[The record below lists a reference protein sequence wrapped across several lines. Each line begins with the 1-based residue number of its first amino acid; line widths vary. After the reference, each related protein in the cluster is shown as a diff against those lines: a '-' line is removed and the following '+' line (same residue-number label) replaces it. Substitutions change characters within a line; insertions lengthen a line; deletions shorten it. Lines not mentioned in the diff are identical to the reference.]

1 MRGNITKRGKSSW
14 RLKFDLGRD
23 PKTGRRQTQLVTV
36 RGTRRDAEAKLTEL
50 LGAVDKDSFVAP
62 NKLTVAELVRDR
74 VKQWE
79 GAGDISAKTSE
90 RYRELIENQ
99 IVPFIGG
106 KLVQKLKTLDIE
118 TWHTTLKTK
127 GAKDGKGGLTNRTVG
142 HAHRLL
148 GKALKE
154 AARHDLVL
162 KNVASEERAPRVDA
176 KEMVILTNEQVLAL
190 PASLEGRRIRCRAII
205 ALFTGV
211 RRGELLALRWG
222 NVDLDS
228 NANRVIKIREAL
240 EQTKTHGIRFKAA
253 KTKAGRRD
261 ISLPDIVVDVLR
273 THRRQ
278 QLEHRLALGLGRLQ
292 DSDLVFSTLEGD
304 PMSPRAVSS
313 EWRDAAAAVRL
324 KGITFHA
331 LRHTHASQLIAAG
344 VDVVTISRRLGHASP
359 TVTLQVY
366 AHLFSG
372 SDSKAADA
380 INAALAPTAKA

>member
-1 MRGNITKRGKSSW
+1 MRGNISRRGKSSW
-14 RLKFDLGRD
+14 RLKFDIGRD
-23 PKTGRRQTQLVTV
+23 PRTGKRLTQFVTV
-36 RGTRRDAEAKLTEL
+36 RGTRKCAEAKLTEL
-50 LGAVDKDSFVAP
+50 LGAVDKENFVEP

-74 VKQWE
+74 VKVWE
-79 GAGDISAKTSE
+79 GAGAIGAKTAE

-99 IVPFIGG
+99 IVPFIGA

-118 TWHTTLKTK
+118 GWHTTLKTQ
-127 GAKDGKGGLTNRTVG
+127 AAVTNRTIS
-142 HAHRLL
+142 HAHRVL

-176 KEMVILTNEQVLAL
+176 EEMVILANEQVLAL
-190 PASLEGRRIRCRAII
+190 PALLEGRRIRCRAIV

-228 NANRVIKIREAL
+228 NANRLIKIREAL
-240 EQTKTHGIRFKAA
+240 EQTKAHGVRFKAA

-261 ISLPDIVVDVLR
+261 ITLPDFVVDTLR

-278 QLEHRLALGLGRLQ
+278 QLEQRVALGLGRLQ
-292 DSDLVFSTLEGD
+292 DDDLVFPAADGG

-313 EWRDAAAAVRL
+313 EWRDAAEAVGL

-359 TVTLQVY
+359 TITLKVY
-366 AHLFSG
+366 AHLFTE
-372 SDSKAADA
+372 SDAKAADA
-380 INAALAPTAKA
+380 INAALAGPAKA